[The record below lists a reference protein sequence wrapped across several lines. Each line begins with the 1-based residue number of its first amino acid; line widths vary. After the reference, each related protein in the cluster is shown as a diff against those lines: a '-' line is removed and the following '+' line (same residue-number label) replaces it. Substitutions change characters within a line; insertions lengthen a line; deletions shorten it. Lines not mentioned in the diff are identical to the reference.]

1 MHSLATQNVLCIVTS
16 MPFDLAVFNQNAAD
30 GIKENYPSV
39 KHWYIGGHSLGG
51 AMAASY
57 AANHTDTFEGLIL
70 LASYSSVDISISG
83 LNVISV
89 YGSNDGVLDMNKY
102 NESLSLLPADTKE
115 FVING
120 GCHAYFGSYGPQ
132 KGDEKPT
139 ITPAEQVQ
147 QTTEFILKNII
158 Y

>member
-1 MHSLATQNVLCIVTS
+1 
-16 MPFDLAVFNQNAAD
+16 
-30 GIKENYPSV
+30 
-39 KHWYIGGHSLGG
+39 
-51 AMAASY
+51 MAASY
-57 AANHTDTFEGLIL
+57 ASNHTDTFDGLIL
-70 LASYSSVDISISG
+70 LASYSSVDISSSG

-115 FVING
+115 LVING
-120 GCHAYFGSYGPQ
+120 GCHAYFGSYGTQ
-132 KGDEKPT
+132 KGDGKPT